1 MNERLS
7 HLAMRI
13 RDELSELDRVSQRV
27 AEGWNRALT
36 NADDY
41 YLDGV
46 ALNLHGC
53 NGCSAATAG
62 WSASLS

>member
-41 YLDGV
+41 YLDGI
-46 ALNLHGC
+46 ALNC
-53 NGCSAATAG
+53 TAATAG